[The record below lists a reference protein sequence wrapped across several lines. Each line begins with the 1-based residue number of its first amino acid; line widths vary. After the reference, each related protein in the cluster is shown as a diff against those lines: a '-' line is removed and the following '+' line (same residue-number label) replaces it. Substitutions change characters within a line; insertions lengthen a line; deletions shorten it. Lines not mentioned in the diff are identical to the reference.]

1 MKSLLNTFFTLCLLG
16 WNQKV
21 MAYMVG
27 VGRGD
32 CTGPPV
38 GVNFVSI
45 FSPVFIFFFHTKIP
59 MHINQLVSIGETHE
73 IVWFSMTKTDKDILD
88 PYSYIFSVEKNDN
101 NMKFL

>member
-1 MKSLLNTFFTLCLLG
+1 MKSLLNTFFTLCLLA

-38 GVNFVSI
+38 GVNFVSSI
-45 FSPVFIFFFHTKIP
+45 FLHIAGFFLLFYANIP
-59 MHINQLVSIGETHE
+59 IHVCMYELVNR
-73 IVWFSMTKTDKDILD
+73 TDGLRG
-88 PYSYIFSVEKNDN
+88 FLRLAAAGN
-101 NMKFL
+101 NNKSFWEVITSKLIAGA

>member
-1 MKSLLNTFFTLCLLG
+1 MRSLLNTFFTLCLLA

-38 GVNFVSI
+38 GVNFVSSFSFYTPVESI
-45 FSPVFIFFFHTKIP
+45 FK
-59 MHINQLVSIGETHE
+59 
-73 IVWFSMTKTDKDILD
+73 KLD
-88 PYSYIFSVEKNDN
+88 
-101 NMKFL
+101 